1 MLWPCGCPSVRL
13 SQVGALSKRL
23 YISSRTQ
30 QGLSFSAA
38 NDSAEM
44 AIGSAYH
51 SITSSK
57 LARASRSATSL
68 GSVCDQDS
76 VMEFGLDQLR
86 TGLRSGS
93 SRFELSRHVANFQL
107 PHLHLTYPT
116 CIWRLR
122 WGDPVWVLP
131 RFSAS
136 ITRAPWLSH
145 GVVCAT
151 LYVYSRFSRTSI
163 CDRRTD
169 RHTTTANTRAS

>member
-30 QGLSFSAA
+30 HGLSFSAA

-44 AIGSAYH
+44 AMGSAYH
-51 SITSSK
+51 SITSSE

-68 GSVCDQDS
+68 RSVCDQDS

-86 TGLRSGS
+86 TGLRPGS

-107 PHLHLTYPT
+107 LHLHLTYPT
-116 CIWRLR
+116 CIWRLS
-122 WGDPVWVLP
+122 WGETPFEFC
-131 RFSAS
+131 RYF
-136 ITRAPWLSH
+136 
-145 GVVCAT
+145 
-151 LYVYSRFSRTSI
+151 
-163 CDRRTD
+163 
-169 RHTTTANTRAS
+169 RHQKLEPLGYHLALFA